1 MNKIR
6 MHHVNFRVTDQELE
20 RIKTAS
26 DRQGARC
33 ISDFARA
40 VMLGGGESDPVP
52 NSAGFSNVND
62 KLLSFERR
70 LAMIEHHVSRLADA
84 LPSSEAGPIHSEN

>member
-1 MNKIR
+1 MNEIR
-6 MHHVNFRVTDQELE
+6 IHHVTFRVTDQELE

-40 VMLGGGESDPVP
+40 IMLGSAESDTGA
-52 NSAGFSNVND
+52 NSADFSNVNA
-62 KLLSFERR
+62 KLVSFEQR
-70 LAMIEHHVSRLADA
+70 LAMIELHVSRLADA
-84 LPSSEAGPIHSEN
+84 LPDSKAEPVHSEN

>member
-1 MNKIR
+1 
-6 MHHVNFRVTDQELE
+6 MHHVNFRVTDNELE

-40 VMLGGGESDPVP
+40 VMLDGAKPDPVSNP
-52 NSAGFSNVND
+52 ADSSNVND
-62 KLLSFERR
+62 KLISFERR

-84 LPSSEAGPIHSEN
+84 LPDSKAGPIHSEN